1 MQEVRD
7 RQVTYTMAEAQELLL
22 SQIRP
27 APGIEDDDPDCLKA
41 FMVEGPAGIGKSR
54 MLRQVANRAEARLV
68 SHHHGATVEEDNHG
82 LPYVKEG
89 VVTNAPPAH
98 IAPALQL
105 PGENPD
111 ELVMLLF
118 EEACSGS
125 TSGHQNF
132 FRMVIDRQFHQ
143 TPLKR
148 HCHIV
153 GTTNPETADYST
165 VRSLDRSLA
174 ARLVMIHLKPTADEK
189 LGYWSK
195 RMDSY
200 LYKFLLLNHLNA
212 GKLDYVEALDSRT
225 WFNLAHTLAK
235 ARHARIATNTLVKLL
250 SAHAGKEIGASFAD
264 YAVHGEDPEKY
275 PIGHKEFLTADG
287 DKLKDLLG
295 RVGRWASDNQTPLIG
310 ATQWDLASWIKDQT
324 KDQTKDTSLSPGEIS
339 RERAARNIAKFMIDI
354 GTAGYADLARS
365 MVDSLR
371 KTPFLRAVLSEI
383 KGTPLEKKF
392 IAVFERFEADKV
404 EVKETQKEE
413 AAVA

>member
-1 MQEVRD
+1 
-7 RQVTYTMAEAQELLL
+7 
-22 SQIRP
+22 
-27 APGIEDDDPDCLKA
+27 
-41 FMVEGPAGIGKSR
+41 
-54 MLRQVANRAEARLV
+54 
-68 SHHHGATVEEDNHG
+68 
-82 LPYVKEG
+82 
-89 VVTNAPPAH
+89 
-98 IAPALQL
+98 
-105 PGENPD
+105 
-111 ELVMLLF
+111 
-118 EEACSGS
+118 
-125 TSGHQNF
+125 
-132 FRMVIDRQFHQ
+132 
-143 TPLKR
+143 
-148 HCHIV
+148 
-153 GTTNPETADYST
+153 
-165 VRSLDRSLA
+165 
-174 ARLVMIHLKPTADEK
+174 MIHLKPTADEK

-295 RVGRWASDNQTPLIG
+295 RIGRWASSNQTPLIG
-310 ATQWDLASWIKDQT
+310 ATQWDLSSWIKDQIPG
-324 KDQTKDTSLSPGEIS
+324 KDTGQAPNAIS
-339 RERAARNIAKFMIDI
+339 QERAAKNIAKFMIDI

-392 IAVFERFEADKV
+392 ISVFERFEADKA
-404 EVKETQKEE
+404 EAKEPQKEE